1 MLWLPNG
8 FWNVIVTCCQPICYV
23 WWTFNSFVSDHS
35 YGCQVCWGRR
45 GHDHMVVRFTTTY
58 AISAY
63 HHWYCGSDSCSG
75 QGVQHYVIKFVS
87 DLRQVSGFSGPPVSS
102 TNKTDCHDITAI
114 LLKVVLNTIKPN
126 QTNCTLLLL
135 YSCEA
140 DFMHGVSQ
148 ERKKEA
154 SSIL

>member
-8 FWNVIVTCCQPICYV
+8 LWNVIVTCCQPICYV

-45 GHDHMVVRFTTTY
+45 GHDHMVVGFTTTY

-63 HHWYCGSDSCSG
+63 HHWYCGFDSCSG

-87 DLRQVSGFSGPPVSS
+87 DLWQVSGFYGSSGFLHQYNCNIVESGIKHH
-102 TNKTDCHDITAI
+102 KT
-114 LLKVVLNTIKPN
+114 KPN
-126 QTNCTLLLL
+126 QL
-135 YSCEA
+135 YSSSPLFVWGRLYAWGFSRE
-140 DFMHGVSQ
+140 
-148 ERKKEA
+148 KKR
-154 SSIL
+154 S